1 MKIVLHGCKVKIV
14 RHGCK
19 VKIVRQG
26 CKVKI
31 MRHGCKLKKNNKAK
45 SEGQR
50 YLKVLTI

>member
-19 VKIVRQG
+19 VKI
-26 CKVKI
+26 
-31 MRHGCKLKKNNKAK
+31 MRHGCKLKKNKAK